1 MTVRDFFTA
10 APFWGL
16 RPQVFPP
23 GRIARPAGSRRFKF
37 QQLPGHPREALDAAK
52 VTRAVGDVRTLS
64 RDVLAYR
71 LTEGALPETILDLD
85 KGDIREP
92 WGNPYEYLNYAA
104 TGNGGGKGNWK
115 KDDGGIPKNP
125 KGARKDKWLKP
136 LNSLYDLYSKGRDGE
151 SLPPLSAKVSWDDI
165 VMASDGAFIGLAKDF

>member
-1 MTVRDFFTA
+1 MMRHAVPGSTRRTCASDGFTLIELMIAVAIIMTVFA
-10 APFWGL
+10 A
-16 RPQVFPP
+16 
-23 GRIARPAGSRRFKF
+23 AMPAYS
-37 QQLPGHPREALDAAK
+37 EALDAAK

-85 KGDIREP
+85 KGDIRDP

-104 TGNGGGKGNWK
+104 TGNGGGKGNGK